1 MRVVFV
7 ERTGGPER
15 LVCEAEIV
23 FEAEAGP
30 LAGMRLV
37 GFSLWRSAEG
47 EVFVSVPARPYDVGG
62 ERRFFDLL
70 RPVEGQPSNAKRAK
84 AWILEQY
91 QAAAEAAA

>member
-15 LVCEAEIV
+15 HVCGVDAVNPPEG
-23 FEAEAGP
+23 GP

-37 GFSLWRSAEG
+37 GVSLWRSAEG
-47 EVFVSVPARPYDVGG
+47 EVFVSVPARSYDAGG

-70 RPVEGQPSNAKRAK
+70 RPLEGQPASAKRAK
-84 AWILEQY
+84 AWILEQDGATGET
-91 QAAAEAAA
+91 AA